1 MHSSLPTKDTIFFPA
16 NTYLF
21 TVNNRNTR
29 KRYEVCSEL
38 MKKIPERCQWCHP
51 VILIV
56 NFDHI
61 AHLFLVFLLLKMIW
75 VFLALQIFISLLDA
89 CIVYSTHLELMLNS
103 IFPVIRMM
111 YLAIDLVGE
120 ISTLYQRSSWH
131 YIVSEEKTLMK
142 NLPISYMP
150 ITYPLHTFIH
160 RYTCM
165 LISAWKFKWIFR
177 MIFQYVING
186 FHE

>member
-1 MHSSLPTKDTIFFPA
+1 MSFCYLNCKLWPYSTPFSSISVVENDLGF
-16 NTYLF
+16 
-21 TVNNRNTR
+21 
-29 KRYEVCSEL
+29 
-38 MKKIPERCQWCHP
+38 
-51 VILIV
+51 
-56 NFDHI
+56 
-61 AHLFLVFLLLKMIW
+61 
-75 VFLALQIFISLLDA
+75 FLALQIFISLLDA